1 VTPGLVKFELFTVQF
16 PRALPLNGVDNSTLS
31 PNYYH
36 KQLIALK
43 MCCKVNEKFLNTLII
58 KSIFLEVT
66 VT

>member
-1 VTPGLVKFELFTVQF
+1 MTQGLEKCELFTVQF
-16 PRALPLNGVDNSTLS
+16 PRALPLNGVDNAALS

-43 MCCKVNEKFLNTLII
+43 MYCKVTVEFKNMLII
-58 KSIFLEVT
+58 KSIFLKVT